1 MAEVQAEE
9 LTELPGAE
17 EIVAL
22 FEVRRHAESGR
33 FDAIMVDC
41 APSGETL
48 RLLAL
53 PETVAFYAGRLMAAP
68 RRVLRSVAASL
79 IGAGGVLPERG
90 RAGRGGRPAGRADRG

>member
-1 MAEVQAEE
+1 M
-9 LTELPGAE
+9 L
-17 EIVAL
+17 
-22 FEVRRHAESGR
+22 EVRRHAESGR

-53 PETVAFYAGRLMAAP
+53 PETVAFYAGRLMATP

-79 IGAGGVLPERG
+79 VGAGGVHAQRG
-90 RAGRGGRPAGRADRG
+90 GAGRGGGPVGRVDRG